1 MVAWRDRR
9 QAFQKEFDQL
19 AQQNVESILA
29 NLNASIGQ
37 YISSGG
43 INQNSTQN
51 PTYDQIVALTAQ
63 LNDIKR
69 KYSALQD
76 AIKQVINEQTKNNN
90 LSTLLTENG
99 NIQKKIQRLQKIN
112 DDVKVDVESALA
124 RDEVLR
130 TRETAITPKQLFLL
144 DRPVR
149 RGMVPMIWMIS
160 VLFIGI
166 ALFLLKSLATTS
178 PTTVMAAY
186 TIGTSVTT
194 TIQQT
199 FLNRFVMVCFGICF
213 ITILIFGAL
222 KVTGLFGK

>member
-43 INQNSTQN
+43 INQDSTQN

-76 AIKQVINEQTKNNN
+76 SIKQVINEQTKNNN
-90 LSTLLTENG
+90 LS
-99 NIQKKIQRLQKIN
+99 I
-112 DDVKVDVESALA
+112 
-124 RDEVLR
+124 
-130 TRETAITPKQLFLL
+130 
-144 DRPVR
+144 VR
-149 RGMVPMIWMIS
+149 
-160 VLFIGI
+160 
-166 ALFLLKSLATTS
+166 A
-178 PTTVMAAY
+178 
-186 TIGTSVTT
+186 
-194 TIQQT
+194 
-199 FLNRFVMVCFGICF
+199 
-213 ITILIFGAL
+213 
-222 KVTGLFGK
+222 